1 MSKLTWC
8 LGPCGARQTPEE
20 PDTYVSMITL
30 CLADGSWSSMALQ
43 EEGGRVVVG
52 NPTRNPFSFLSCVC
66 SHYDWKYW
74 KKKQRKLPLQWGRVN
89 GENHGGLE
97 ALADMRYRMY
107 SFQKYCH
114 ITMFLKKNQ
123 AGLLTC
129 CSAAVCT
136 LGPCGALQGGF
147 FSLSHFPLTVQSKGK
162 WKLGL
167 PRQVRKGPFG
177 FFVTLCIC
185 PGPCGARRA
194 LKNLKRHS
202 TFEKKSTIQSS
213 LWINRYH
220 SNNGFFS

>member
-1 MSKLTWC
+1 MC
-8 LGPCGARQTPEE
+8 LGPGWSSPDQLLSQSTAQTLSLSSLNFSGRIKSPI
-20 PDTYVSMITL
+20 PQQLVPNVKTYVVFGPVRSSPNTRRCVHDHSL
-30 CLADGSWSSMALQ
+30 SSGWQLVLNGSPGRRG
-43 EEGGRVVVG
+43 EGGWKPQG
-52 NPTRNPFSFLSCVC
+52 TLFLFFHVC
-66 SHYDWKYW
+66 ALTMTESIG
-74 KKKQRKLPLQWGRVN
+74 KKNRKLPLQRGRVN

-162 WKLGL
+162 
-167 PRQVRKGPFG
+167 
-177 FFVTLCIC
+177 
-185 PGPCGARRA
+185 
-194 LKNLKRHS
+194 
-202 TFEKKSTIQSS
+202 
-213 LWINRYH
+213 
-220 SNNGFFS
+220 

>member
-8 LGPCGARQTPEE
+8 LGPCGARQTPE
-20 PDTYVSMITL
+20 DVSMITL

-43 EEGGRVVVG
+43 EEGGRVVG
-52 NPTRNPFSFLSCVC
+52 NHKEPFFFSFMCVLSLWLKVLE
-66 SHYDWKYW
+66 
-74 KKKQRKLPLQWGRVN
+74 KKQRKLPLQWGRVN

-114 ITMFLKKNQ
+114 ITMFFKKRIRL
-123 AGLLTC
+123 AC
-129 CSAAVCT
+129 WPVAV
-136 LGPCGALQGGF
+136 LQCVPWAHVELSKEVF
-147 FSLSHFPLTVQSKGK
+147 FLCHIFHWLFKAKASESWGSPGK
-162 WKLGL
+162 WGKAHL
-167 PRQVRKGPFG
+167 G

-194 LKNLKRHS
+194 LKNLKGHS